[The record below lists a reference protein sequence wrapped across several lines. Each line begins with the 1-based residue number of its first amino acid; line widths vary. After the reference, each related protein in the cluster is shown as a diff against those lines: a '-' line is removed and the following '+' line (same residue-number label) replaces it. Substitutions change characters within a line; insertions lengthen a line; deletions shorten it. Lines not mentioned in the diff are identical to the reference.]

1 MSSVIV
7 STSFTVQKISLKV
20 IKIGYCSI
28 AATLVSNPDK
38 VLYLHKFPPAL
49 GTTNC
54 PLLSRPSD
62 PEEIEV
68 DDITPEE
75 LIAFWASPDIYQT
88 NGSWKGGAWSLN
100 NLPTT
105 DPKWMTGIFIG
116 DTISI
121 IPARDGIVK
130 FNGGNGFH
138 PYTENIPGS
147 EVNAWSCNASW
158 NEKTYGVYLTENS
171 MPQSAIDVM
180 IVTKVKA
187 QIAGM
192 QIDKRYVKM
201 LRRGANDAT
210 DMPGTIMIGA
220 GEHLEPGKD
229 EDKAQ
234 AIVRAVKE
242 EIGMNKVDMQNCFK
256 LDLGIFNEE
265 GRDPRYWQY
274 AIMREGKLKTFGMKR
289 YSKSVGYL
297 LYLEMTIKP
306 EIIAEFEAN
315 LTTNSNVEK
324 FIQEQFPNVQHE
336 DTVEV
341 GQKWLYD
348 LDRVLPDFPV
358 QEWMLSDH
366 QNLLKACIETVN
378 AFSEISPEVKEE
390 VRFKF

>member
-1 MSSVIV
+1 MPSAIV
-7 STSFTVQKISLKV
+7 STFTVQKINLKV

-28 AATLVSNPDK
+28 AACLVSDPAK
-38 VLYLHKFPPAL
+38 VLYFHKFPPML

-62 PEEIEV
+62 PEETLV
-68 DDITPEE
+68 DDITREE
-75 LIAFWASPDIYQT
+75 LIAFWSSPDIYQT

-105 DPKWMTGIFIG
+105 DPNWMTGIFIG
-116 DTISI
+116 DIVSI
-121 IPARDGIVK
+121 TPARDGIVK
-130 FNGGNGFH
+130 FNGGNYFH

-180 IVTKVKA
+180 VVTRVKA
-187 QIAGM
+187 QIAGL
-192 QIDKRYVKM
+192 QINKRYIKM
-201 LRRGANDAT
+201 LRRGDNAAT
-210 DMPGTIMIGA
+210 DMPKSVMIAA

-229 EDKAQ
+229 EVKAR
-234 AIVRAVKE
+234 AIVRAVQE
-242 EIGMNKVDMQNCFK
+242 EIGMTKINLENCFK
-256 LDLGIFNEE
+256 FELGVFNEP

-274 AIMREGKLKTFGMKR
+274 SIMREGKLKTFGMKR
-289 YSKSVGYL
+289 YSKSAGYL
-297 LYLEMTIKP
+297 LYLEMTINP
-306 EIIAEFEAN
+306 DIIAEFEAN

-324 FIQEQFPNVQHE
+324 FIQDQFPNVQHE

-348 LDRVLPDFPV
+348 LDRVLSDFPV

-366 QNLLKACIETVN
+366 QKLVKASIGVIE
-378 AFSEISPEVKEE
+378 AFTSLSPESKEE
-390 VRFKF
+390 TRFKF